1 MRKRKLLYML
11 ISLSCAI
18 TISRDVHNNQ
28 WLLSV
33 KKAKAIKYEQSANIN
48 ISSNNHSI
56 QQLMKNYQGTI
67 SKLVTEAINEVSKIY
82 NKDEILKRIA
92 KDNIIKSD
100 YIEFNEKRIP
110 LAYGDA
116 TQQMVDKYDV
126 VEDTGFTKNTSNI
139 FIFGHNTRSFGMLD
153 LVNVGDVIK
162 LDNNGT
168 TCKFEVER
176 NEIGILTPKETD
188 IEFLSDGEN
197 VVLKDYGYKT
207 LILITCAKGYE
218 WNYRRVVIAKE
229 MN

>member
-1 MRKRKLLYML
+1 
-11 ISLSCAI
+11 
-18 TISRDVHNNQ
+18 
-28 WLLSV
+28 
-33 KKAKAIKYEQSANIN
+33 
-48 ISSNNHSI
+48 
-56 QQLMKNYQGTI
+56 
-67 SKLVTEAINEVSKIY
+67 
-82 NKDEILKRIA
+82 
-92 KDNIIKSD
+92 
-100 YIEFNEKRIP
+100 
-110 LAYGDA
+110 
-116 TQQMVDKYDV
+116 MVDKYDV